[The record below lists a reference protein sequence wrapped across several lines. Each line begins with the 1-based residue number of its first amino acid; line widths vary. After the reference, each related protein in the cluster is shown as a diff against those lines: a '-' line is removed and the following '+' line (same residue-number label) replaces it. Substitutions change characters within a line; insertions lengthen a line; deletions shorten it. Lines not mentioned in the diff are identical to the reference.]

1 MSTDDHV
8 LHVQCACGARLRAP
22 ASAVGR
28 RVRCPRCTKSVTV
41 ERLHGEPRKAAVH
54 DQSATAAAPQPAR
67 SAGEKQKVLCS
78 CGTKLAVPASAAGRR
93 VRCPKC
99 RAILTV
105 PAAKPQPIAGEEPEL
120 DSDLFAGLREG
131 QAVARPAGEIAA
143 APRPARTD
151 AAALYGIAPEID
163 APRER
168 PAAPTGPPVV
178 CPACQT
184 AYPPGTRV
192 CTRCGV
198 NIKTGRS
205 LITREDEHIN
215 QAYASAEAIIWWI
228 SFLFPT
234 GLYPVASEAFGLRKP
249 WVVRGLAVLTIAI
262 SAWYMVAFIYNTD
275 PDPQL
280 AGLMCWVGQPVELE
294 APDDETRAALIE
306 EEGYT
311 EEEIDDTLNALSS
324 ACQYRFSQLFTS
336 MFLHADPI
344 HLLGNLLFLMVL
356 GTRVNAL
363 IGNVLTLV
371 LYPLLGAA
379 AVIVEMVAN
388 ANEPS
393 YPALGA
399 SGAIMGLA
407 GMYLIL
413 FPVHKVHMAA
423 WLRWGLI
430 RGFRLSLKIF
440 PIAGFWMV
448 LFYIAFDVAY
458 TAFDIEDG
466 TAHWAHLGGFGVGVV
481 LAIVLM
487 AARLVDAR
495 GGDVLSRVLGPR
507 AWVLL
512 GKPGRKGV
520 SLW

>member
-1 MSTDDHV
+1 MKSVAVEEPRREQRQAAVHGQSATATTPQPERSAGEKQKV
-8 LHVQCACGARLRAP
+8 RCACGAKLAVP

-28 RVRCPRCTKSVTV
+28 RVRCP
-41 ERLHGEPRKAAVH
+41 
-54 DQSATAAAPQPAR
+54 
-67 SAGEKQKVLCS
+67 
-78 CGTKLAVPASAAGRR
+78 
-93 VRCPKC
+93 KC
-99 RAILTV
+99 REILTV
-105 PAAKPQPIAGEEPEL
+105 PAAEPESSAGESPEL
-120 DSDLFAGLREG
+120 DSDLFAALGEG
-131 QAVARPAGEIAA
+131 QTVARPAGEIAA
-143 APRPARTD
+143 PPRPARTD
-151 AAALYGIAPEID
+151 AASLYGIAPEID
-163 APRER
+163 VPRER
-168 PAAPTGPPVV
+168 PAAPTGPPAV
-178 CPACQT
+178 CPACQA

-215 QAYASAEAIIWWI
+215 QVYASSEAIIWWI
-228 SFLFPT
+228 SFLFPL

-262 SAWYMVAFIYNTD
+262 SAWYMVAFIYNVD

-280 AGLMCWVGQPVELE
+280 AGLMHWVGQPMEME
-294 APDDETRAALIE
+294 APDAELRAALIE

-311 EEEIDDTLNALSS
+311 DAEIDDTISAVQS

-336 MFLHADPI
+336 TFLHGDPL
-344 HLLGNLLFLMVL
+344 HLIGNLLFLMVL
-356 GTRVNAL
+356 GARVNAL
-363 IGNVLTLV
+363 IGNTLTLIF
-371 LYPLLGAA
+371 YPLLGAA
-379 AVIVEMVAN
+379 AAIVEMIAN
-388 ANEPS
+388 ANEPA

-407 GMYLIL
+407 GMYLVL
-413 FPVHKVHMAA
+413 FPIHKVHMAA

-440 PIAGFWMV
+440 PVAGFWVV
-448 LFYIAFDVAY
+448 LFYIAFDVFY
-458 TAFDIEDG
+458 TALDIEDG
-466 TAHWAHLGGFGVGVV
+466 TAHWAHMGGFGVGVV

-495 GGDVLSRVLGPR
+495 GGDALSRMLGPR
-507 AWVLL
+507 AWLLL

>member
-1 MSTDDHV
+1 MSMDDQV
-8 LHVQCACGARLRAP
+8 LHVQCACGARLRVA
-22 ASAVGR
+22 ASASGR
-28 RVRCPRCTKSVTV
+28 RVRCPRCAKSVTV
-41 ERLHGEPRKAAVH
+41 ERSHGEPRESAAH
-54 DQSATAAAPQPAR
+54 GGSSTLGAPQPAR
-67 SAGEKQKVLCS
+67 SAAGKQKVLCA
-78 CGTKLAVPASAAGRR
+78 CGAKLAVPVSAAGRR

-99 RAILTV
+99 QAILTV
-105 PAAKPQPIAGEEPEL
+105 PAAEPQPSAGAESEL
-120 DSDLFAGLREG
+120 DSDLFAALRDG
-131 QAVARPAGEIAA
+131 QAVARPAGEVAPP
-143 APRPARTD
+143 PRPVRTD
-151 AAALYGIAPEID
+151 AAALYGIAPELD
-163 APRER
+163 VPRER
-168 PAAPTGPPVV
+168 PTAPTGPPAV
-178 CPACQT
+178 CPACHT

-215 QAYASAEAIIWWI
+215 QVYASAEAIIWWI

-262 SAWYMVAFIYNTD
+262 SAWYMVAFIYNVD

-280 AGLMCWVGQPVELE
+280 VGLMHWVGQPVEME
-294 APDDETRAALIE
+294 APDAEMRAALIE

-311 EEEIDDTLNALSS
+311 EEEIDDTFNAFQG

-336 MFLHADPI
+336 TFLHGDPI
-344 HLLGNLLFLMVL
+344 HLIGNLLFLMVL

-363 IGNVLTLV
+363 IGNTLTLI

-379 AVIVEMVAN
+379 AGIVEMVAN
-388 ANEPS
+388 ANEPA

-407 GMYLIL
+407 GMYLVL
-413 FPVHKVHMAA
+413 FPIHKVHMAA

-440 PIAGFWMV
+440 PIAGFWVV
-448 LFYIAFDVAY
+448 LFYIAFDVVY
-458 TAFDIEDG
+458 TALGIEDG
-466 TAHWAHLGGFGVGVV
+466 TAHWAHMGGFGVGVV

-495 GGDVLSRVLGPR
+495 GGDVLSRLLGPR
-507 AWVLL
+507 AWLLL